1 MLSHTL
7 QGRFLLI
14 VLPILLLAIGV
25 VGYSQYLVYSESS
38 ANLQQNSSN
47 TQIILQTKKV
57 KEALQDLELSLHR
70 DVILAAP
77 YTPAIAQEM
86 VRKNEHLQLAFQ
98 GMQTGLQQS
107 TAFAEK
113 LEPILNL
120 SDKLGEELSD
130 ISERF
135 ADYPAWRGDREI
147 VTNKLQA
154 CFTEARQLLKE
165 IEVQERN
172 SADRFMMQSHK
183 VANKLS
189 YLMWFSLFVVIAII
203 TIGYFVFEVLVR
215 RPVLQVASAL
225 NAEAAG
231 QEPVLPAGEIKS
243 TENRLLVDAFNNMR
257 EQVNSRQ
264 VRLEAILDHAAEG
277 IITYDEN
284 RVIESFNRAA
294 EKLFGYTEADVA
306 GKKLDML
313 FTSNMFDNAS
323 INFQYLLTPEKI
335 DEEEDKK
342 VEINARRKDGNVFQS
357 VIKISSYNI
366 NGNIRF
372 TAIVEDVSEHKAMIE
387 NLRRLAEHDGLTGLY
402 NRYYFMQE
410 VEHLVDRVARQAA
423 PTTALLYLDLDNF
436 KYVNDTL
443 GHIAGDELLVQI
455 TLILQKR
462 TRRSDLLARIGGDEF
477 AMILYDVNE
486 EQALEVAEMFRQN
499 IHDYKFMY
507 QGETVDVG
515 CSLGVVM
522 VKPGTS
528 TEDLIAWAD
537 YSCHAAKLAGKNKI
551 HLYTKDDQK
560 DIIGL
565 YDDIG
570 WTRRIKQALEDDMFV
585 IACQPIKDP
594 AGETMHFEI
603 LLRMQDEEGN
613 IIMPSGFIP
622 PAERFGLMPSIDRW
636 VIHHAVLLLKY
647 ASKFTPELS
656 VNLSAASFRDDSII
670 DYITEKIEENN
681 IEANRLTF
689 EITETVAMSDLS
701 MTAHNLQ
708 RLQELGCQTS
718 LDDFGAGYAS
728 YAYLKDL
735 PVHFVKIDG
744 SFITGLV
751 HNKLN
756 REIVQSMHNI
766 AHIMGKKTV
775 AEFVEN
781 KETARILTDMGIDY
795 LQGHYI
801 GKPQITS
808 FALDHPFSGDETD

>member
-14 VLPILLLAIGV
+14 VLPILLLTIGV
-25 VGYSQYLVYSESS
+25 VGYSQFLVYSES
-38 ANLQQNSSN
+38 AKNLEQSSN
-47 TQIILQTKKV
+47 HNQIILQTKKV
-57 KEALQDLELSLHR
+57 KEALQDLELNLHR
-70 DVILAAP
+70 DVILNPP
-77 YTPAIAQEM
+77 YTPEIQQELL
-86 VRKNEHLQLAFQ
+86 RKNERLQLAFHD
-98 GMQTGLQQS
+98 MQSRLQDTRTFGENRQ
-107 TAFAEK
+107 
-113 LEPILNL
+113 LILDL
-120 SDKLGEELSD
+120 THKLGKELDD

-135 ADYPAWRGDREI
+135 ATYPDWRGSQKI
-147 VTNKLQA
+147 VTDKLQA
-154 CFTEARQLLKE
+154 CFNEARELLNE
-165 IEVQERN
+165 IEVHERN
-172 SADRFMMQSHK
+172 YADRFMMQSHK
-183 VANKLS
+183 VVNKIS
-189 YLMWFSLFVVIAII
+189 YLIWFSLFVVIAII
-203 TIGYFVFEVLVR
+203 LIGFFIFELLVR
-215 RPVLQVASAL
+215 RPLLLVANAL

-231 QEPVLPAGEIKS
+231 KPVTLPTTDIKT
-243 TENRLLVDAFNNMR
+243 TESRLLTEAFNNMR

-264 VRLEAILDHAAEG
+264 LRLEAVLDHAAEG

-284 RVIESFNRAA
+284 RIVESFNRAA
-294 EKLFGYTEADVA
+294 EKLFGYTEEEVA
-306 GKKLDML
+306 GEKLDML
-313 FTSNMFDNAS
+313 FTSTLFDNAS
-323 INFQYLLTPEKI
+323 INFEYLLTPEKI
-335 DEEEDKK
+335 DEAEDKK
-342 VEINARRKDGNVFQS
+342 VEINARRKDGNVFHA
-357 VIKISSYNI
+357 VIKISSYI
-366 NGNIRF
+366 LNGKVKF

-410 VEHLVDRVARQAA
+410 VEHLVDRVARQTV

-486 EQALEVAEMFRQN
+486 EQAIEVAEMFRQN

-507 QGETVDVG
+507 HRETVDVG

-522 VKPGTS
+522 VEPGAS
-528 TEDLIAWAD
+528 TEDLLAWAD

-585 IACQPIKDP
+585 IACQPIKNV
-594 AGETMHFEI
+594 AGEVRHHEI

-656 VNLSAASFRDDSII
+656 VNLSAASFRDESII
-670 DYITEKIEENN
+670 DYITEKIEETN
-681 IEANRLTF
+681 IDPNRLTF
-689 EITETVAMSDLS
+689 EITETIAMSDLS
-701 MTAHNLQ
+701 MTANNLQ
-708 RLQELGCQTS
+708 RLQDLGCQTS

-766 AHIMGKKTV
+766 AHIMGKETI
-775 AEFVEN
+775 AEFVETE
-781 KETARILTDMGIDY
+781 ETARILTDMGVDY

-801 GKPQITS
+801 GKPKITS
-808 FALDHPFSGDETD
+808 FELDQPFSGDETD

>member
-1 MLSHTL
+1 
-7 QGRFLLI
+7 
-14 VLPILLLAIGV
+14 
-25 VGYSQYLVYSESS
+25 
-38 ANLQQNSSN
+38 
-47 TQIILQTKKV
+47 
-57 KEALQDLELSLHR
+57 
-70 DVILAAP
+70 
-77 YTPAIAQEM
+77 
-86 VRKNEHLQLAFQ
+86 
-98 GMQTGLQQS
+98 
-107 TAFAEK
+107 
-113 LEPILNL
+113 
-120 SDKLGEELSD
+120 
-130 ISERF
+130 
-135 ADYPAWRGDREI
+135 
-147 VTNKLQA
+147 
-154 CFTEARQLLKE
+154 
-165 IEVQERN
+165 
-172 SADRFMMQSHK
+172 
-183 VANKLS
+183 
-189 YLMWFSLFVVIAII
+189 
-203 TIGYFVFEVLVR
+203 
-215 RPVLQVASAL
+215 
-225 NAEAAG
+225 
-231 QEPVLPAGEIKS
+231 
-243 TENRLLVDAFNNMR
+243 
-257 EQVNSRQ
+257 
-264 VRLEAILDHAAEG
+264 
-277 IITYDEN
+277 
-284 RVIESFNRAA
+284 
-294 EKLFGYTEADVA
+294 
-306 GKKLDML
+306 
-313 FTSNMFDNAS
+313 
-323 INFQYLLTPEKI
+323 
-335 DEEEDKK
+335 
-342 VEINARRKDGNVFQS
+342 
-357 VIKISSYNI
+357 
-366 NGNIRF
+366 
-372 TAIVEDVSEHKAMIE
+372 
-387 NLRRLAEHDGLTGLY
+387 
-402 NRYYFMQE
+402 
-410 VEHLVDRVARQAA
+410 
-423 PTTALLYLDLDNF
+423 
-436 KYVNDTL
+436 
-443 GHIAGDELLVQI
+443 
-455 TLILQKR
+455 
-462 TRRSDLLARIGGDEF
+462 
-477 AMILYDVNE
+477 MILYDVNE
-486 EQALEVAEMFRQN
+486 AQAIEVAEMFRQN

-507 QGETVDVG
+507 QGETVDIG

-522 VKPGTS
+522 VKPRTS

-594 AGETMHFEI
+594 AGETRHFEI

-670 DYITEKIEENN
+670 DYITEKIQETN

-689 EITETVAMSDLS
+689 EITETIAMSDLS

-751 HNKLN
+751 NNKLN

-795 LQGHYI
+795 LQGYYI
-801 GKPQITS
+801 GKPKITS
-808 FALDHPFSGDETD
+808 FELDLPFSGAETD